1 MGTVGVRAGGTC
13 LVLLAGCL
21 LAGCATQGVFSD
33 EELSQRTARL
43 RAELADARAS
53 LETEVWYAW
62 YANPWYDTPYRS
74 VSGPRG
80 KDGLPSKHDSD
91 AVGRWIKAVKEARR
105 AMVDWQNHNRDSAC
119 YYDAAGSAERAAS
132 RDAFAQAN
140 GVGDRALYDT
150 LCGSSVDSTTERYHE
165 STAGGERRTIRNMG
179 LYLRPWVSAMSY
191 LAKAAEANHGRYL
204 LVEGE
209 RTGPY
214 ILQQAKSASVVA
226 AEKKA
231 LDSLAFARRTRG
243 DPHGVERAQ
252 RDAAGRPPLPPWP
265 APLPKKG

>member
-1 MGTVGVRAGGTC
+1 VGTVGVRAGGTC
-13 LVLLAGCL
+13 LVLLLAGCL

-33 EELSQRTARL
+33 EELSVTAARL

-53 LETEVWYAW
+53 LEETEVWY
-62 YANPWYDTPYRS
+62 NTPRN

-80 KDGLPSKHDSD
+80 KDGLPSEHDWE
-91 AVGRWIKAVKEARR
+91 AVSRWIKAVKEARS
-105 AMVDWQNHNRDSAC
+105 AMADWQRHNRGIAC
-119 YYDAAGSAERAAS
+119 YYDVAGSAERAAA
-132 RDAFAQAN
+132 RDAFARAN
-140 GVGDRALYDT
+140 YVDDRALYDT
-150 LCGSSVDSTTERYHE
+150 LCDDSSVDSMVERYRE
-165 STAGGERRTIRNMG
+165 STWGLERNTIRNMG
-179 LYLRPWVSAMSY
+179 LYLRPWVLAMSA

-204 LVEGE
+204 LVKEKIAGL
-209 RTGPY
+209 TGLY

-226 AEKKA
+226 AEKEA

-243 DPHGVERAQ
+243 DPHGVERAE